1 MQIQDILKDTNYKL
15 TQFKTEYIN
24 ELNNSIEVKE
34 QKNGPAPYVVCKVR
48 NKSIKLTPE
57 EIIRQLF
64 LLTLHHEYEYSY
76 SRMQIE
82 YTVHFGRE
90 TKRADIVI
98 MDKIQPTVPY
108 IVTRGAKIG
117 SIKDC

>member
-1 MQIQDILKDTNYKL
+1 MQIHDILKDTNYKL
-15 TQFKTEYIN
+15 TQFKPQYID
-24 ELNNSIEVKE
+24 ELNKSIEMRE
-34 QKNGPAPYVVCKVR
+34 QKNGLVPYIICKVR
-48 NKSIKLTPE
+48 EKAIKLTPE
-57 EIIRQLF
+57 EIVRQLF
-64 LLTLHHEYEYSY
+64 LLTLHNDYGYPY

-108 IVTRGAKIG
+108 IVIEVKKPT
-117 SIKDC
+117 